1 MVNQGSKGIVQWVYS
16 SGSNWTPLDQYTQQS
31 IEALWSQ
38 NSCSWIYSSP
48 SFGGQAVFVDAAD
61 LTITHSG
68 YAYTIARRYEKQ
80 RIYHRRQ

>member
-16 SGSNWTPLDQYTQQS
+16 SGSNWTPLDH
-31 IEALWSQ
+31 
-38 NSCSWIYSSP
+38 SP